1 MPTYEYKCEK
11 CANIFEKFQ
20 SMTDVQLV
28 NCPKCNG
35 PVHRLIGT
43 GAGVIYK
50 GSGFYINDY
59 KNGTRNHKR

>member
-11 CANIFEKFQ
+11 CGNRFEKFQ
-20 SMTDVQLV
+20 NMTDTPIK

-35 PVHRLIGT
+35 PVRRLIGN
-43 GAGVIYK
+43 GSGVIYK

-59 KNGTRNHKR
+59 KNGSRNHKR

>member
-11 CANIFEKFQ
+11 CGNRFEKFQ
-20 SMTDVQLV
+20 NMTDTPII

-35 PVHRLIGT
+35 PVCRLIGN
-43 GAGVIYK
+43 GSGVIYK